1 MTRRMRTLV
10 VAAAFGTAGVA
21 ATAATP
27 ARWPGRTITYYSSAR
42 AWSWSIRQAVDGW
55 NASGIRVHFV
65 PVASRQ
71 RAQVLIAARRLPTF
85 GDEAAVAGRATLGYQ
100 PGRRGILQLARPAPW
115 IDRFAMARVAAHE
128 LGHVLGLRHS
138 PASCALMIPTGND
151 RHWGDCPPQRASQS
165 RCRLIERDDVKRAL
179 RLYGGVARHVRTP
192 ATCFKYPAPLPPIG
206 VTAEFEQTPSGT
218 RWLVSGRVSWTN
230 PRSRSFG
237 GIEIAYSADTCP
249 STATAGGAMTLFAA
263 ADDSF
268 AGSDRW
274 GRRRGEA
281 SSASVAF
288 TVDHPGTYCVAIW
301 ATDEA
306 ALRHSARPATT
317 LLSVGPPAP

>member
-1 MTRRMRTLV
+1 MRTLV
-10 VAAAFGTAGVA
+10 VAAAFVTAGVA
-21 ATAATP
+21 ATAAAP

-42 AWSWSIRQAVDGW
+42 AWSWSIRQAVEGW
-55 NASGIRVHFV
+55 NASGIRVRFA

-71 RAQVLIAARRLPTF
+71 RAQVLIAARRLPNV
-85 GDEAAVAGRATLGYQ
+85 GEEAAVAGRATLGYQ
-100 PGRRGILQLARPAPW
+100 RGRRGILQLARPAPW

-138 PASCALMIPTGND
+138 LASCALMVPAGND
-151 RHWGDCPPQRASQS
+151 RQWGGCPPQRRSQW
-165 RCRLIERDDVKRAL
+165 RCRLIERDDVRRAL
-179 RLYGGVARHVRTP
+179 RLYGGVARRLRTP
-192 ATCFKYPAPLPPIG
+192 AACFKYPAPLPPVG
-206 VTAEFEQTPSGT
+206 VTAELEQTPSGT

-249 STATAGGAMTLFAA
+249 STATDTGAVTLFAS

-274 GRRRGEA
+274 ARRRGEA
-281 SSASVAF
+281 GSAPVAF
-288 TVDHPGTYCVAIW
+288 TVQHAGTYCVAIW
-301 ATDEA
+301 ASDEA

-317 LLSVGPPAP
+317 LLTIGPPAP